1 MLVQGRIVSNPDVCS
16 GKPTI
21 RGTRIMVRNVLSMM
35 RGGYDIDRVLAAYPE
50 LAREDVEACLDL
62 ATELIEETRVYPR
75 AA

>member
-1 MLVQGRIVSNPDVCS
+1 MSDPNVCA

-21 RGTRIMVRNVLSMM
+21 RGTRIMVRNVIGMM
-35 RGGYDIDRVLAAYPE
+35 RGGYDVDRVLDAYPE

-62 ATELIEETRVYPR
+62 AAELIDETRVYPR

>member
-1 MLVQGRIVSNPDVCS
+1 MLLEGRIVSDPEVCA

-50 LAREDVEACLDL
+50 LMREDVEACLDL
-62 ATELIEETRVYPR
+62 ATELIDE
-75 AA
+75 